1 MLQYRPKKLDKLVLN
16 QDIGDNLR
24 KLVRFAES
32 LMIWGGGSV
41 LFH

>member
-1 MLQYRPKKLDKLVLN
+1 MQYRPKKLDKLVLN

-24 KLVRFAES
+24 KLVRSAES

-41 LFH
+41 LFR